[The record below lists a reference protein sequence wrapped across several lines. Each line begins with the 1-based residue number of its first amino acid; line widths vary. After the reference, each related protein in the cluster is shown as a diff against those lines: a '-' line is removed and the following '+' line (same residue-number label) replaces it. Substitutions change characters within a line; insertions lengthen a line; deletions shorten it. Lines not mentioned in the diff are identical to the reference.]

1 MKVMR
6 KTCLGFTLIELLVVI
21 AIIAIL
27 AAILFP
33 VFSRARDKAQ
43 QAACVSN
50 LKQVGQSLGFYI
62 DDYDEQFPKQPYE
75 NVACPTDVLT
85 KMHWRAF
92 VSNLLLTYTKNREI
106 FLCEKGPKRAGSNAA
121 NYACSFPTQYLVNIA
136 FNYVILDPPSGAGLT
151 PGFNGQL
158 TSIQEPAKLA
168 VWWDNSFIWIYNSS
182 SVSSHRFWSHFVS
195 FYEAGNF
202 RVRAG
207 WWSTHWHNGMSNFAY
222 ADGHVKA
229 GKVGQMTWSNFFN
242 VSPAD
247 PRYNWSAL
255 QRP

>member
-1 MKVMR
+1 MKSKSQNR
-6 KTCLGFTLIELLVVI
+6 WGFTLIELLVVI

-33 VFSRARDKAQ
+33 VFNRARDKAQ

-50 LKQVGQSLGFYI
+50 LKQIGQSLGLYI
-62 DDYDEQFPKQPYE
+62 DDYDENFPYQPYYT
-75 NVACPTDVLT
+75 ARCAFWFAD
-85 KMHWRAF
+85 MHWRGF
-92 VSNLLLTYTKNREI
+92 VSNLLVPYTKNFEVWV
-106 FLCEKGPKRAGSNAA
+106 CEKGPKRYGSNAA
-121 NYACSFPTQYLVNIA
+121 NYNCSIPPQYLVNIA
-136 FNYVILDPPSGAGLT
+136 FNYVILDAPNAVLT
-151 PGFNGQL
+151 PGFSARL
-158 TSIQEPAKLA
+158 ASIQEPAKLA
-168 VWWDNSFIWIYNSS
+168 VWWDNSFIWIYNSA
-182 SVSSHRFWSHFVS
+182 SVSTHRFWSHFVS

-207 WWSTHWHNGMSNFAY
+207 WWSTHWHNGMSNFGY

-229 GKVGQMTWSNFFN
+229 GKVGQMTWANFFN

>member
-1 MKVMR
+1 MKVVKDAR
-6 KTCLGFTLIELLVVI
+6 FGFTLIELLVVI

-43 QAACVSN
+43 QAACISN
-50 LKQVGQSLGFYI
+50 LKQVGQAMGLYV
-62 DDYDEQFPKQPYE
+62 DDYDETFPRHPYE
-75 NVACPTDVLT
+75 NVACPADVLA

-92 VSNLLLTYTKNREI
+92 VTNLFIPYVKNLEV

-121 NYACSFPTQYLVNIA
+121 NYACPMPPQYLCNYA
-136 FNYVILDPPSGAGLT
+136 FNYVILDDPGVGLT
-151 PGFNGQL
+151 PGFSGRLAN
-158 TSIQEPAKLA
+158 IQEAARLA
-168 VWWDNSFIWIYNSS
+168 VFWDNSFLWIYNSS
-182 SVSSHRFWSHFVS
+182 SVSTHRFWSHFVS
-195 FYEAGNF
+195 YYEAGNF

-207 WWSTHWHNGMSNFAY
+207 WWSTHWHNGMSDYLY

>member
-1 MKVMR
+1 MKVVR
-6 KTCLGFTLIELLVVI
+6 KICSGFTLIELLVVI

-50 LKQVGQSLGFYI
+50 LKQVGQSLGLYI

-75 NVACPTDVLT
+75 NVACPPDVLT

-151 PGFNGQL
+151 QDLTGNWQVSKSQRGWQFGGTTRSSGFTTVQASAPTAFGVTSFRSMKQVTSESALVGGQL
-158 TSIQEPAKLA
+158 TGIMA
-168 VWWDNSFIWIYNSS
+168 
-182 SVSSHRFWSHFVS
+182 
-195 FYEAGNF
+195 
-202 RVRAG
+202 
-207 WWSTHWHNGMSNFAY
+207 
-222 ADGHVKA
+222 
-229 GKVGQMTWSNFFN
+229 
-242 VSPAD
+242 
-247 PRYNWSAL
+247 
-255 QRP
+255 

>member
-1 MKVMR
+1 MKLVR
-6 KTCLGFTLIELLVVI
+6 TVRFGFTLIELLVVI

-33 VFSRARDKAQ
+33 VFSRVRDKAQ

-50 LKQVGQSLGFYI
+50 LKQVGQALGLYI
-62 DDYDEQFPKQPYE
+62 DDYDESFPNRPYY
-75 NVACPTDVLT
+75 NVGACPGSLLE
-85 KMHWRAF
+85 MHWRAF
-92 VSNLLLTYTKNREI
+92 VSNLLLGYTKHREI
-106 FLCEKGPKRAGSNAA
+106 FYCEKGPKRIDSNAA
-121 NYACSFPTQYLVNIA
+121 NYHCRAERYLCNYA
-136 FNYVILDPPSGAGLT
+136 FNYVILDQPGVGLT
-151 PGFNGQL
+151 PGFGARL
-158 TSIQEPAKLA
+158 AAIQEPAKLA
-168 VWWDNSFIWIYNSS
+168 VFWDNSFIWIYNSTS
-182 SVSSHRFWSHFVS
+182 ISTHRFWSHFVS

-207 WWSTHWHNGMSNFAY
+207 WWSTHWHNGMSNYAY

>member
-1 MKVMR
+1 MKVVKDAR
-6 KTCLGFTLIELLVVI
+6 LGFTLIELLVVI

-43 QAACVSN
+43 QAACISN
-50 LKQVGQSLGFYI
+50 LKQVGQAMGLYV
-62 DDYDEQFPKQPYE
+62 DDYDETFPRHPYE
-75 NVACPTDVLT
+75 NVACPADVLA

-92 VSNLLLTYTKNREI
+92 VTNLFIPYVKNLEV

-121 NYACSFPTQYLVNIA
+121 NYACPMPPQYLCNYA
-136 FNYVILDPPSGAGLT
+136 FNYVILDDPGVGLT
-151 PGFNGQL
+151 PGFSGRLAN
-158 TSIQEPAKLA
+158 IQEAARLA
-168 VWWDNSFIWIYNSS
+168 VFWDNSFLWIYNSS
-182 SVSSHRFWSHFVS
+182 SVSTHRFWSHFVS

-207 WWSTHWHNGMSNFAY
+207 WWSTHWHNGMSDYLY